1 METYFYLRSPRIGFD
16 FYQILFFKEK
26 TLNLKKDLTDGI
38 LEECTKLINRYH
50 DYHNSLNS
58 EYVRNK
64 KRLIISPKKVIKRP
78 SYWATN
84 KGCDPFYVKKNHK
97 AIIKSILKKISE
109 KSYKPLEASTL
120 LIPKDDGKMRTVII
134 YQIAD
139 AVVSKIFYKHLLAKN
154 KHRFSSFAYAYRND
168 RNVHFAIQDVSID
181 LHRNDRS
188 FVAEFDFSD
197 FFGNISHQYLFKQ
210 FESNGFNISQEE
222 EFIIKAFLDLE
233 KGKGIPQG
241 TSISLFLAN
250 LACWQLD
257 YKLEKEGLKFARY
270 ADDTLIWS
278 TDYQK
283 ICNSFNIITAF
294 SRSAGIPINATKSAG
309 ISLLKQKDFIGS
321 EFSHSSTKKSVDF
334 LGYSISVDAIS
345 FREKSISNI
354 KKEISYL
361 LYKNLIQPLKNNNF
375 KVFTSIEKEKDY
387 NLMVALTQIK
397 RYIYGG
403 LTHRQLLNY
412 INGRSKRLQFKGIMS
427 FYPLVNDKKQLESLD
442 GWLISTLHRCINLRY
457 KLLLKNGYILPSGY
471 SFPLDKKNLIKKL
484 NKTSYY
490 EVPSFLLI
498 LKALDIGLKNEG
510 LPHLIRYDHYEYD
523 Y

>member
-1 METYFYLRSPRIGFD
+1 M
-16 FYQILFFKEK
+16 
-26 TLNLKKDLTDGI
+26 NLEKDLTTGI
-38 LEECTKLINRYH
+38 LEECNKLINRYH

-58 EYVRNK
+58 EYLRNK
-64 KRLIISPKKVIKRP
+64 KRSKNTHKKVIKKP
-78 SYWATN
+78 EYWSTN
-84 KGCDPFYVKKNHK
+84 KGCDPFHVKKNHK
-97 AIIKSILKKISE
+97 AIVKSVLKKISD
-109 KSYKPLEASTL
+109 KSYKPQRTATL
-120 LIPKDDGKMRTVII
+120 CIPKDGGRVREVII

-139 AVVSKIFYKHLLAKN
+139 AVVSKIFYRHLIAKN

-168 RNVHFAIQDVSID
+168 RNVHFAIQDISID
-181 LHRNDRS
+181 LNRNDRS

-197 FFGNISHQYLFKQ
+197 FFGNISHEYLFKQ
-210 FESNGFNISQEE
+210 FNSNGFNVSQEE
-222 EFIIKAFLDLE
+222 EFIIKSFLNIE

-283 ICNSFNIITAF
+283 ICNSFNIITSF
-294 SRSAGIPINATKSAG
+294 SRSAGIPINAEKSAG
-309 ISLLKQKDFIGS
+309 ISLLKQKDFKES
-321 EFSHSSTKKSVDF
+321 EFSITSTKNSVDF
-334 LGYSISVDAIS
+334 LGYSISTNYIS
-345 FREKSISNI
+345 FRKKSISNI

-361 LYKNLIQPLKNNNF
+361 LFKNLIQPLKNNNF
-375 KVFTSIEKEKDY
+375 ISFTSIEKYKDY
-387 NLMVALTQIK
+387 NLMVALMQIK
-397 RYIYGG
+397 RYIYGD
-403 LTHRQLLNY
+403 LTHRQLTNY

-442 GWLISTLHRCINLRY
+442 GWLISTLHRCISLRY
-457 KLLLKNGYILPSGY
+457 KLLLKQGYILPSSY
-471 SFPLDKKNLIKKL
+471 SFPLDKKNLVNRL

-510 LPHLIRYDHYEYD
+510 LPNIIRYDTYD
-523 Y
+523 YNY